1 MRYQVTTYDYACSG
15 MERLR
20 NRDEI
25 ILIAYPTPS
34 TTDDALLDEILD
46 DVGSVERPDDFDFDA
61 ARSALVEY
69 FDAATLSHI
78 INGSNEPGDEDEDG
92 AQLFV
97 YLRQLEDALTPT
109 QQREAFAALVQPLRV
124 TAPTESSDAPD
135 GGFRAG
141 LWLGPCHVADVSV
154 FPDDGPIRLLYRA
167 AERTRSD
174 DTIRTWWMSNDFDT
188 VEALRSELGL

>member
-1 MRYQVTTYDYACSG
+1 MRYQVTTYDYATPG

-46 DVGSVERPDDFDFDA
+46 DLGSVGRPDDFDFDA

-69 FDAATLSHI
+69 FDMNTLHGI
-78 INGSNEPGDEDEDG
+78 IDGSVAPEEGDDEG
-92 AQLFV
+92 PQLFV

-124 TAPTESSDAPD
+124 TAPTESSGAPD

-154 FPDDGPIRLLYRA
+154 FPDGGPIRLLYRA
-167 AERTRSD
+167 EEKPRED
-174 DTIRTWWMSNDFDT
+174 HTIRTWWMSNDFDT